1 MRSGETRAG
10 RGIETNRLV
19 NYGRLYTKPRKIVI
33 AGGTGFLGRPL
44 CAALAGDGHEV
55 VVLTRNGQTRTA
67 GGTRAVAWELD
78 RALSPWEAELD
89 GAGAVINLAGEP
101 IAGHRWSAA
110 QKRRIEDSRVTAT
123 RRLATAIT
131 EAAAPPPVFISSA
144 SGLRPTAARWSEE
157 TGAGHDF
164 LPAYAGAR
172 RTGGGGKFNAHARGM
187 PATGLVLAH
196 DGGALPKMLPPF
208 RLGLGGRLGS
218 GRQYWPW
225 IHRTDWVNL
234 VRFLIGSPDAVG
246 AVNATAP
253 TPVTNAEFTAELGRV
268 RPADDIPVPG
278 PRCGS
283 CSARGRRAVAQRP
296 RDAGEGAAPGFT
308 FTYPLLSLALDAA
321 LHHGEVAEAAGRAV
335 PTCLT
340 LPPCLPC

>member
-1 MRSGETRAG
+1 M
-10 RGIETNRLV
+10 
-19 NYGRLYTKPRKIVI
+19 KIVI

-78 RALSPWEAELD
+78 RALSPWAAELD

-131 EAAAPPPVFISSA
+131 EAAAPPPVFISGSA
-144 SGLRPTAARWSEE
+144 VGFYGACGSEVVTE
-157 TGAGHDF
+157 DTGAGHDF
-164 LPAYAGAR
+164 LAGVCRRWEGQAVAASSAR
-172 RTGGGGKFNAHARGM
+172 TRVVCLR
-187 PATGLVLAH
+187 TGLVLAP
-196 DGGALPKMLPPF
+196 DGGALPSMLPPF
-208 RLGLGGRLGS
+208 KLGLGGRLGS

-234 VRFLIGSPDAVG
+234 VRFLIGAPDAVG

-253 TPVTNAEFTAELGRV
+253 TPVTNAEFTAELGRALG
-268 RPADDIPVPG
+268 RPTYIPVPRLALRILLG
-278 PRCGS
+278 EMADALLLSGQ
-283 CSARGRRAVAQRP
+283 RATPVKAQHL
-296 RDAGEGAAPGFT
+296 GFS
-308 FTYPLLSLALDAA
+308 FTYPRLSLALDAA
-321 LHHGEVAEAAGRAV
+321 LHHG
-335 PTCLT
+335 T
-340 LPPCLPC
+340 

>member
-1 MRSGETRAG
+1 M
-10 RGIETNRLV
+10 
-19 NYGRLYTKPRKIVI
+19 KIVI

-44 CAALAGDGHEV
+44 CAALLGDGHDV
-55 VVLTRNGQTRTA
+55 VILTRSERTRTPD
-67 GGTRAVAWELD
+67 GTRAVTWDLD
-78 RALSPWEAELD
+78 RALSPWASELD
-89 GAGAVINLAGEP
+89 DAGAVINLAGEP
-101 IAGHRWSAA
+101 IADHRWTAA

-123 RRLATAIT
+123 RRLAVAIAESAT
-131 EAAAPPPVFISSA
+131 PPPVFISG
-144 SGLRPTAARWSEE
+144 SGVGFYGACGSEVVTEE

-164 LPAYAGAR
+164 LAGVCRRWEGQAVAASSAR
-172 RTGGGGKFNAHARGM
+172 TRVVCLR
-187 PATGLVLAH
+187 TGLVLAH

-268 RPADDIPVPG
+268 LGRPTYVPVPG
-278 PRCGS
+278 LALRLLLGEMADS
-283 CSARGRRAVAQRP
+283 LLLSGQRATPVKAQQL
-296 RDAGEGAAPGFT
+296 GFT

-321 LHHGEVAEAAGRAV
+321 LHHGK
-335 PTCLT
+335 
-340 LPPCLPC
+340 